1 MPQLPLKVRAV
12 IFDLDETLIEEEA
25 SNDASALAAGEIAA
39 ERRGVDP
46 VALLAALRKR
56 SRELFLAGPM
66 IDYCRAIGIS
76 TREALWGT
84 FTGDDPSLAHLRQWM
99 PAYRL
104 QSWMGALDELGIDD
118 HALAAEMAEFF
129 SLDRSRRHVV
139 FAESEQVLHEL
150 KKNFRLALMTNGAPD
165 IQGTKIDGSNLA
177 SFFETIII
185 SGDHGFGK
193 PDPRI
198 FQLALQ
204 RLKVAPQEAVM
215 IGDSLNRDIAGAQA
229 AGLRTIWINRYNRT
243 PTDAYPTPDIELT
256 NLGNLPTLLTNET
269 SA

>member
-25 SNDASALAAGEIAA
+25 TNDASALAAGRIAQA
-39 ERRGVDP
+39 RRGVDP

-66 IDYCRAIGIS
+66 IDYCRDIGIS

-84 FTGDDPSLAHLRQWM
+84 FTGNNPSLAALRRWM
-99 PAYRL
+99 PTFRL
-104 QSWMGALDELGIDD
+104 ESWVGALDELGIDD
-118 HALAAEMAEFF
+118 RALAAEMAEFF
-129 SLDRSRRHVV
+129 AIDRSRRHVV

-165 IQGTKIDGSNLA
+165 IQGAKIDGSNLA
-177 SFFETIII
+177 SFFDTIII

-198 FQLALQ
+198 FQLALAK
-204 RLKVAPQEAVM
+204 LKVAPHEAVM
-215 IGDSLNRDIAGAQA
+215 IGDHLNRDIAGARA
-229 AGLRTIWINRYNRT
+229 AGIATVWINRYNRKLT
-243 PTDAYPTPDIELT
+243 GSDPIADIELT
-256 NLGNLPTLLTNET
+256 NLRNLPTLLTRENL
-269 SA
+269 